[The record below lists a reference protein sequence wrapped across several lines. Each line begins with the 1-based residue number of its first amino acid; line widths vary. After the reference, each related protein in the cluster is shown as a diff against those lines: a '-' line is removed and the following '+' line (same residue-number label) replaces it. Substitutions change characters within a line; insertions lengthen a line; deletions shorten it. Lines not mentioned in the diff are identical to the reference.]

1 MKESDTE
8 LFIFTGA
15 SRFNGSSKH
24 GLPSW
29 SRHDFDTE
37 NPSEPCTRNYQ
48 RRNGIL
54 STQSPNMCSF
64 SQQTF
69 ESASASYRNQSL
81 HQLSTRR
88 NSFQTSNPPTIS
100 LDKSQC
106 LESQPVTMCKS
117 KPPEVALEE
126 QSSTSCQDQDDDA
139 LERCTKSS
147 AKKTNAVKKFTSSLV
162 AHFRKSRQKPKE
174 TLLTGRYTRQIST
187 QLASICEETFD
198 NQDDH
203 DLINS
208 KTQMLQSQFD
218 PDLEFEIA
226 DAFKR
231 RKRPGESIVISV
243 SSFEEESIQQRNET
257 KKKSVYTLEEF
268 LKLPLGDFNV
278 MTSGMDLFN
287 SICCIQVGT
296 VAGINV
302 KAFNGVI
309 CPQ

>member
-1 MKESDTE
+1 
-8 LFIFTGA
+8 
-15 SRFNGSSKH
+15 
-24 GLPSW
+24 
-29 SRHDFDTE
+29 
-37 NPSEPCTRNYQ
+37 
-48 RRNGIL
+48 
-54 STQSPNMCSF
+54 
-64 SQQTF
+64 
-69 ESASASYRNQSL
+69 
-81 HQLSTRR
+81 
-88 NSFQTSNPPTIS
+88 
-100 LDKSQC
+100 
-106 LESQPVTMCKS
+106 MCKS